1 MSKHE
6 DFDEIDREELAEA
19 QGERIA
25 KRMSRAGFCS
35 RRKAEELIEEGRVAV
50 NGEVIDTPAIRVL
63 PQDVISVDGK
73 TIQKPEDTRL
83 WLLHKPRGV
92 VTTSHD
98 PEGRPTVFSILP
110 EDMPRVISIGRLDLN
125 SEGLL
130 LLTND
135 GELSRF
141 MELPSTGWTRRYR
154 VRVLGMPTQETLR
167 QLKKGTTVEGIHYGS
182 VTAKVEKQ
190 VDAANVWLEVSLTE
204 GKNREIRRLFE
215 HFGHKVNRLQRVSY
229 GPFQLGNLKYGD
241 VKEVPKSVL
250 RTQLG
255 SRFFNKQ

>member
-1 MSKHE
+1 M
-6 DFDEIDREELAEA
+6 DEFELEELAES

-35 RRKAEELIEEGRVAV
+35 RRQAEELIAEGRVAV
-50 NGEVIDTPAIRVL
+50 NGEIIDTPAIRVL
-63 PQDVISVDGK
+63 PDAEITVDGK
-73 TIQKPEDTRL
+73 TIEKPEDTRL
-83 WLLHKPRGV
+83 WILHKPRGL
-92 VTTSHD
+92 VTTTHD

-130 LLTND
+130 LLTNN

-154 VRVLGMPTQETLR
+154 VRVLGTPEQETLR
-167 QLKKGTTVEGIHYGS
+167 QLKKGATVDGIHYGS
-182 VTAKVEKQ
+182 VAAKIEKQ
-190 VDAANVWLEVSLTE
+190 VEGRNVWLEVALTE

-215 HFGHKVNRLQRVSY
+215 HFGHPVSRLIRVSY
-229 GPFQLGNLKYGD
+229 GPFQLGNLKHGA
-241 VKEVPKSVL
+241 VKEVPRAVL
-250 RTQLG
+250 RNQLG
-255 SRFFNKQ
+255 SKFFKQS

>member
-1 MSKHE
+1 MGKDFE
-6 DFDEIDREELAEA
+6 DSELDREELAEA

-50 NGEVIDTPAIRVL
+50 NGEIIDTPAIRVL
-63 PQDVISVDGK
+63 PQDVVSVDGK

-83 WLLHKPRGV
+83 WILHKPRGS
-92 VTTSHD
+92 VTTSSD
-98 PEGRPTVFSILP
+98 PEGRQTVFDLLP
-110 EDMPRVISIGRLDLN
+110 EEMPRVISIGRLDLN

-154 VRVLGMPTQETLR
+154 VRVLGTPTTETLR
-167 QLKKGTTVEGIHYGS
+167 ALKKGVTIDGIHYGS
-182 VTAKVEKQ
+182 VSAKIEKQ
-190 VDAANVWLEVSLTE
+190 VDGRNIWLEVALAE

-215 HFGHKVNRLQRVSY
+215 HFGHQVSRLQRVSY

-241 VKEVPKSVL
+241 VKEVPKAVL

-255 SRFFNKQ
+255 AKFFKKT